1 MSKTIFYLLMMLKF
15 YADKVGFGL
24 DQTGI
29 ISLTLE
35 LYPRFGYGFAQTPS
49 VPLLGGRNKT
59 KPYSVF
65 CISGSACRYPPTVIL
80 SGAVGNFA

>member
-1 MSKTIFYLLMMLKF
+1 MMMVESF
-15 YADKVGFGL
+15 AENVGFGL
-24 DQTGI
+24 DQTGV

-59 KPYSVF
+59 EPYKIYQKRFYKSYV
-65 CISGSACRYPPTVIL
+65 
-80 SGAVGNFA
+80 

>member
-1 MSKTIFYLLMMLKF
+1 MMIVESF
-15 YADKVGFGL
+15 AENVGFGL

-59 KPYSVF
+59 EPYSTM
-65 CISGSACRYPPTVIL
+65 R
-80 SGAVGNFA
+80 